1 MKYLIHIE
9 DANGWD
15 FSGICIGKFENLG
28 AAYIAAK
35 ALNSIYPSLKVF
47 EVKGHSRILRYT
59 ISQ

>member
-15 FSGICIGKFENLG
+15 IAGICIGKFDNLG
-28 AAYIAAK
+28 SAYIAAK

-47 EVKGHSRILRYT
+47 EVKGQRRILRYT
-59 ISQ
+59 IGQ